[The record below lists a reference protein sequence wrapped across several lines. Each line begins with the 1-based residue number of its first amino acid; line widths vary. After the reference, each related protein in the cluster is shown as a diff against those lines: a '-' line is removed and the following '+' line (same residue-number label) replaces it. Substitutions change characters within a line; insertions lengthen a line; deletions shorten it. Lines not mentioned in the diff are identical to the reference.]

1 MRNHRRKVGGTLG
14 TTKISNSRRVSNLPI
29 FLPIKRQ
36 RCHQEVEVYHRL
48 YKDKINQLTGK
59 ALAESPIIADTDE
72 STSDSNEEGSA
83 SDKASRKHRSK
94 LTKDGQRLK
103 AYRMKIKWEVLA
115 KAWAGETPEVKEEI
129 HRILEK
135 EKEEKI
141 NSDKA
146 LISNEKSG
154 LDRPPEK
161 RQM

>member
-1 MRNHRRKVGGTLG
+1 MV
-14 TTKISNSRRVSNLPI
+14 
-29 FLPIKRQ
+29 
-36 RCHQEVEVYHRL
+36 
-48 YKDKINQLTGK
+48 
-59 ALAESPIIADTDE
+59 ADTDE
-72 STSDSNEEGSA
+72 STSDSDEDGSA
-83 SDKASRKHRSK
+83 SDSDSDKASRKDRSK
-94 LTKDGQRLK
+94 STKDGRQLK

-154 LDRPPEK
+154 LDRPPEQ